1 MHKLSKGDTIINT
14 INRRG
19 FTLIEL
25 LVVIAIIAIL
35 AAILFPVFA
44 RAREKARQST
54 CMSNQR
60 QIAASVQMYS
70 QDHEEMLP
78 GSLSIWSDLS
88 VDPNILICPTLG
100 KNTPVAFKYSSN
112 CYGKSLGEFTDTSA
126 EPLTYDAKSDQPDM
140 RHSGSMIVSY
150 VDGHVAPVNNLLS
163 ISFTPY
169 WISGVGITPSSTVMT
184 QIMQPYTTSAGAASN
199 SNYTA
204 SLSSLSKNIDG
215 NAANQSAFS
224 WPNSPMWFQFDLK
237 SVQKVSKLRIWNKA
251 SFGASRIDVCV
262 DTVMEREGT
271 AVPVGNVLGGGVD
284 GLEAG
289 HKQVLSITNVPTG
302 GTAADGTGTDY
313 DINGIGQYVTLNIY
327 KVGTSGSVGL
337 GEVGICIMKP

>member
-1 MHKLSKGDTIINT
+1 MS
-14 INRRG
+14 NRIKNQG

-54 CMSNQR
+54 CTSNQR
-60 QIAASVQMYS
+60 QISASVQMYS

-78 GSLSIWSDLS
+78 GSLTIWQDIKI
-88 VDPNILICPTLG
+88 DPNVLTCPTIG
-100 KNTPVAFKYSSN
+100 KNTPIAYRYSTN
-112 CYGKSLGEFTDTSA
+112 CYGKSLGEFSDSSE

-150 VDGHVAPVNNLLS
+150 VDGHVAPVNNLME
-163 ISFTPY
+163 ISFTPS
-169 WISGVGITPSSTVMT
+169 WISGVGIIPAATIMT
-184 QIMQPYTTSAGAASN
+184 QIMQPYATSAGAAAN
-199 SNYTA
+199 SNYTT

-215 NAANQSAFS
+215 NAGSQSAFS

-237 SVQKVSKLRIWNKA
+237 TPQKLSKLRIWNKA

-262 DTVMEREGT
+262 DTMMEKEAT

-289 HKQVLSITNVPTG
+289 HKQVLSITTVPVG
-302 GTAADGTGTDY
+302 GAVGDGTTDY
-313 DINGIGQYVTLNIY
+313 DIPGIGQYVTLNVY
-327 KVGTSGSVGL
+327 KVGTSGSLGL